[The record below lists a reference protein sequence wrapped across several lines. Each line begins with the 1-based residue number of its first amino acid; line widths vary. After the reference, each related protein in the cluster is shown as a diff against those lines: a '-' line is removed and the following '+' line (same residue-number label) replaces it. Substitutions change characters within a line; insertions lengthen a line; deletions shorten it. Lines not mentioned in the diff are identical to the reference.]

1 MTVPH
6 SGDLLPLTN
15 HNCVRPAFH
24 AGFFSH
30 NSVQTESEW
39 SSPCPALPV
48 YADGQTGSARKEWL
62 VADLRQVVFRQAGHF
77 HNGIAVNAV
86 MQHGTGNFQSGLTLT
101 F

>member
-1 MTVPH
+1 MCLA
-6 SGDLLPLTN
+6 SALQ
-15 HNCVRPAFH
+15 
-24 AGFFSH
+24 AGFFFTILFRLSL
-30 NSVQTESEW
+30 NGRL
-39 SSPCPALPV
+39 PALPV
-48 YADGQTGSARKEWL
+48 YADGQTGSAKKEWL